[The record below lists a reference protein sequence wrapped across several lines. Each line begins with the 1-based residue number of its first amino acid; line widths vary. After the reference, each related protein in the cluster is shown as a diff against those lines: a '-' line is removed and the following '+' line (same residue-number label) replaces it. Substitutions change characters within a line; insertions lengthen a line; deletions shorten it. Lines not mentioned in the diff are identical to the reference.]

1 MAFLQESEWMFLNEI
16 AYNISFIYSFDDMR
30 KTVLDR
36 LNMLIGFDGA
46 VFSLVDNHE
55 VTNSI
60 SYNIGDKNIDLYEKN
75 YSNGNPLYW
84 LLISG
89 YNMAYLQT
97 ELLTEEAMEQSNI
110 YHNFYLPCR
119 FKYAMGM
126 NIVFREEVVGLVT
139 FFRGKGR
146 DDFTKRD
153 LFIMDQLHKHLAY
166 RLYYENKKG
175 DARYFFAKGYHERI
189 SREFGLTG
197 RESELLDYAVKGYSN
212 EKIAGLMNISVN
224 TVKKHFHSLYEKM
237 HVTNRVQLLQ
247 GLPLSTDKIN
257 FDEL

>member
-1 MAFLQESEWMFLNEI
+1 MDVLNEI

-36 LNMLIGFDGA
+36 LNMLIGFHGA

-60 SYNIGDKNIDLYEKN
+60 SYNIDDKNIDLYEKN

-139 FFRGKGR
+139 FSEKKEGMTLQREISLSWISFINIWPT
-146 DDFTKRD
+146 DFTMKIKKATRD
-153 LFIMDQLHKHLAY
+153 ISLLKDIM
-166 RLYYENKKG
+166 R
-175 DARYFFAKGYHERI
+175 RI

-197 RESELLDYAVKGYSN
+197 RESELLDYAVRGYSN